1 MKEEP
6 VFSVLTSKT
15 IGYNATCSDDSWR
28 GACGDYCPAGTFDG
42 VPYYL
47 VAATNFVMFRDGGYW
62 YISQGPVPGTSNFAG
77 PPSAYIQSNSSTP
90 PLTGWTSDFGGV
102 LTQTTCA

>member
-15 IGYNATCSDDSWR
+15 IGYNATCSDNSWM

-42 VPYYL
+42 VTYYR
-47 VAATNFVMFRDGGYW
+47 NGGWSMWRDNGYW
-62 YISQGPVPGTSNFAG
+62 LVLDTMSVD
-77 PPSAYIQSNSSTP
+77 PPQFSIQSDSSTP
-90 PLTGWTSDFGGV
+90 PLTGWSNGGV